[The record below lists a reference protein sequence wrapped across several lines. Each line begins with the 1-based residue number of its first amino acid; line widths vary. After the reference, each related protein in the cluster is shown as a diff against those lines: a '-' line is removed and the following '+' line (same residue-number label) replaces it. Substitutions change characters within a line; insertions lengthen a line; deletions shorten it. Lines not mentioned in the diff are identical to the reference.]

1 MKRAILGLGVVTALI
16 LLSAGPAPW
25 RHGAVSTR
33 GVELERG
40 SSPPTPRSSEEEKE
54 APISTTSVTVDRA
67 AAERR
72 ETHIRPAQ
80 EGKAAPVAADPSA
93 VVEGG
98 ITRGQIAP
106 ERGPMAPQPP
116 LSEEEREALITSTR
130 VEVDRFFG
138 GRLDE
143 KATEAKD
150 EGRTRRAAPV
160 DAVGALDA
168 LLREASRDDS
178 PAMSDLLRRLL
189 ELPSAHLRITA
200 LHWLAARP
208 DVAADAL
215 ARALRDGDGTVRTV
229 AIQLLFERGVSDE
242 DLAQLEADAE
252 TDVEGLRDRIAIL
265 VESTDPR
272 R

>member
-54 APISTTSVTVDRA
+54 APISTTRVVVDSA

-72 ETHIRPAQ
+72 EAHTPSAQ
-80 EGKAAPVAADPSA
+80 EGKAAPVAADTSA
-93 VVEGG
+93 VVGG
-98 ITRGQIAP
+98 GTTRGQIAP

-116 LSEEEREALITSTR
+116 LSEEEREALITSTMM
-130 VEVDRFFG
+130 EVDRLFG

-143 KATEAKD
+143 KATED
-150 EGRTRRAAPV
+150 RTRRAAPV
-160 DAVGALDA
+160 DAVGALDT

-178 PAMSDLLRRLL
+178 AAMSDLLTRLL
-189 ELPSAHLRITA
+189 ELPSPQLRITA

-215 ARALRDGDGTVRTV
+215 ARALRDGDGMVRTV
-229 AIQLLFERGVSDE
+229 ATQLLFERGVSDE

-252 TDVEGLRDRIAIL
+252 TDPESLRDRIAIL
-265 VESTDPR
+265 VESTAPR